1 MQVEDPLY
9 EVILLC
15 SAGTAAGSQ
24 GDVGAAAGS
33 EEEFGGG
40 KLEVVRDAP
49 DTLFN
54 PILVMRANTTN
65 PKNK

>member
-9 EVILLC
+9 DVILLC
-15 SAGTAAGSQ
+15 SAGT
-24 GDVGAAAGS
+24 AAGS

-40 KLEVVRDAP
+40 KLEAVRDAP

-54 PILVMRANTTN
+54 PILVMRANTTS